1 MTEAVCYRD
10 AYARSLEATVRAV
23 DPAPAGGPPDGGSLV
38 VLDRTVFYPGGG
50 GQPSDR
56 GLLLR
61 AADGR
66 RWVVRSARKS
76 ERRDRPRARAVGAT
90 SRRWSATG
98 SRSTSTGRGV
108 TP

>member
-10 AYARSLEATVRAV
+10 AYARSVEATVRAV
-23 DPAPAGGPPDGGSLV
+23 DPSPTGGPPDGGSLV
-38 VLDRTVFYPGGG
+38 ILDRTVFYPGGG

-76 ERRDRPRARAVGAT
+76 EGEIVHELEPGVEPPRSAID
-90 SRRWSATG
+90 SRW
-98 SRSTSTGRGV
+98 TSTGRGV

>member
-1 MTEAVCYRD
+1 MTPTGEQLCYTD
-10 AYARSLEATVRAV
+10 AYARTTEARVAAVDVGEAT
-23 DPAPAGGPPDGGSLV
+23 LV

-66 RWVVRSARKS
+66 TWTVRAARKAGGDIVH
-76 ERRDRPRARAVGAT
+76 ELEPAAAGPPALGDVLT
-90 SRRWSATG
+90 
-98 SRSTSTGRGV
+98 V
-108 TP
+108 DLD